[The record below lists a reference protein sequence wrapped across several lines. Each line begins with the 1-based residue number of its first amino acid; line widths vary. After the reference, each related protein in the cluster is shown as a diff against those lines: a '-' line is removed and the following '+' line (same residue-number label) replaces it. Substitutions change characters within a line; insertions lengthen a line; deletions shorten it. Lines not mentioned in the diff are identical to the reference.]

1 MFSIRKRLLCPEQH
15 GRDRIIMNITYTC
28 DISLAS
34 QMGGTRHVLEIVKNM
49 GRSGHRVRLYAP
61 RYTKPIP
68 RLSCENVETIFI
80 PTVNFRIVS
89 WITFYILLILYLMRD
104 LIARGRPDFVYSR
117 EMVYNILLPIF
128 CKVTR
133 IPLIIEVNALL
144 DDELKMIGK
153 GRVEIGLV
161 RFCQKINLKSARG
174 IIAVTE
180 EIKRA
185 LQERYGIPAIKITV
199 VSNGTDT
206 EHFRPIPEEEARE
219 KVGLEKEKRYIGFV
233 GSCYPYHDIPTLIES
248 ATFLLTDDA
257 SLRFVIVGNGV
268 AKTAWEEIVKKKGLS
283 DIFLFTGYKPYE
295 MIPYYMN
302 AFDICVSP
310 FTIKRNQTTGL
321 SPMKLLDYHAC
332 GKAVVGSDIK
342 KAGDI
347 LKKLDV
353 RIAVPPEDPKT
364 LAKAIR
370 ELLRNPDSAKEI
382 GHRGRELILKQ
393 FTWKIKVREIMD
405 FVEKL
410 LYDQRSG

>member
-1 MFSIRKRLLCPEQH
+1 
-15 GRDRIIMNITYTC
+15 
-28 DISLAS
+28 
-34 QMGGTRHVLEIVKNM
+34 
-49 GRSGHRVRLYAP
+49 
-61 RYTKPIP
+61 
-68 RLSCENVETIFI
+68 
-80 PTVNFRIVS
+80 
-89 WITFYILLILYLMRD
+89 MRD

-128 CKVTR
+128 CKVTG

-161 RFCQKINLKSARG
+161 RFCQKINLKSASG

-219 KVGLEKEKRYIGFV
+219 RVGLEKEKRYIGFV
-233 GSCYPYHDIPTLIES
+233 GSCYPYHDIPTMIKAAPLVL
-248 ATFLLTDDA
+248 AKYPD
-257 SLRFVIVGNGV
+257 LRFVIVGDGISRKGWENMVRARGV
-268 AKTAWEEIVKKKGLS
+268 TEF
-283 DIFLFTGYKPYE
+283 FLFTGYKPYE

-310 FTIKRNQTTGL
+310 FTTKVKGSPIKL
-321 SPMKLLDYHAC
+321 FDYLAC
-332 GKAVVGSDIK
+332 GKIVVGSDIRE
-342 KAGDI
+342 AGNI
-347 LKKLDV
+347 LKELDIG
-353 RIAVPPEDPKT
+353 IAVPPEDPKT

-382 GHRGRELILKQ
+382 GHRGRELIIKQ